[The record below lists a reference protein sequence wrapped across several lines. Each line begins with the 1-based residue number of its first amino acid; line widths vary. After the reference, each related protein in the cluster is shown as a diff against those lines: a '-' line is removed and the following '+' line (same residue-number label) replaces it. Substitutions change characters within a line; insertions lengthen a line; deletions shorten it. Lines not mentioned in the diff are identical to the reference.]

1 MKQSLN
7 LRLGQQLSM
16 TPQLQ
21 QAIKLLQMSTLDLQQ
36 EIQQA
41 LESNIML
48 ELEDDEFGSFSLD
61 MPLHDKKSDNLDL
74 MHNSEG
80 SQTDIPDDLP
90 IDSTWDDIYDSE
102 PEYESPTP
110 DYDFGAIQ
118 ETANFEGE
126 FESQYTSTLS
136 LHAHLIQQLDLVSF
150 SERDYAIAIAIIDSI
165 NPEGYLMANVE
176 EIFNGLCEQL
186 PDLEL
191 DEVNAVL
198 HRIQHFDPAGVGA
211 IDLTDC
217 LRLQLQLLPDSIPH
231 KANALLLVT
240 RYLDLLATHEQA
252 KLVRKLSVSEEEL
265 HEIVAL
271 VRTLDPK
278 PGEKVQ
284 SQLSEYV
291 VPDVYV
297 RKINDRWHVDLNPDI
312 APKLRVNDMY
322 AGLIKKADNSKDN
335 TVMKEHLQEA
345 KWFIKSL
352 HSRNDTLLR
361 VARCIVEKQT
371 AFLEH
376 GSIAMKS
383 MVLRD
388 VAEELELHESTI
400 SRVTTQKYMHTP
412 NGIVEFKYFFSSHV
426 STDGG
431 GECSS
436 TAIRALIKELI
447 SNENATKPLSDSK
460 IAEFLKAKG
469 INVARRTV
477 AKYREAMFISSSSQ
491 RKRLL

>member
-1 MKQSLN
+1 MKQTLH
-7 LRLGQQLSM
+7 LRLGHQLSM

-48 ELEDDEFGSFSLD
+48 ELESDELGSFSLD
-61 MPLHDKKSDNLDL
+61 APLQDKKSDNLDL
-74 MHNSEG
+74 LHGSEG
-80 SQTDIPDDLP
+80 SQTDIPDELP
-90 IDSTWDDIYDSE
+90 IDSSWDDIYE
-102 PEYESPTP
+102 PEQESFPE
-110 DYDFGAIQ
+110 YDFGTIR
-118 ETANFEGE
+118 ETSNFEGE
-126 FESQYTSTLS
+126 FETQRSDSLS
-136 LHAHLIQQLDLVSF
+136 LHTHLLDQLELVSF
-150 SERDYAIAIAIIDSI
+150 SERDHAIAISIIDYI
-165 NPEGYLMANVE
+165 DTEGYLLASVE
-176 EIFNGLCEQL
+176 EIFSSLREQII
-186 PDLEL
+186 DIEIE
-191 DEVNAVL
+191 EVSAVL
-198 HRIQHFDPAGVGA
+198 HRIQHFDPVGIGA
-211 IDLTDC
+211 IDLSDC
-217 LRLQLQLLPDSIPH
+217 LRLQLQQLPDSTPH

-240 RYLDLLATHEQA
+240 RYLDLLATHDQA
-252 KLVRKLSVSEEEL
+252 KLVRKLGISEVEL
-265 HEIVAL
+265 DNIVVL
-271 VRTLDPK
+271 IRTLDPK
-278 PGEKVQ
+278 PGEKIQ
-284 SQLSEYV
+284 STLSEYV

-297 RKINDRWHVDLNPDI
+297 RKINDRWRVELNPDI
-312 APKLRVNDMY
+312 APKLCINETY
-322 AGLIKKADNSKDN
+322 ANLIKKSDTGKDN
-335 TVMKEHLQEA
+335 TCMKEHLQEA

-361 VARCIVEKQT
+361 VASCIVEKQT
-371 AFLEH
+371 AFFEH

-447 SNENATKPLSDSK
+447 SNENIAKPLSDSK
-460 IAEFLKAKG
+460 IAEFLKIKG

>member
-1 MKQSLN
+1 
-7 LRLGQQLSM
+7 M

-48 ELEDDEFGSFSLD
+48 ELESEEFGSFSLD
-61 MPLHDKKSDNLDL
+61 PPLQDKKSDNLDL
-74 MHNSEG
+74 LHSSEG
-80 SQTDIPDDLP
+80 SQTDIPDELP
-90 IDSTWDDIYDSE
+90 IDSSWDDIYE
-102 PEYESPTP
+102 PEQENLP
-110 DYDFGAIQ
+110 DYDFGSIR
-118 ETANFEGE
+118 ETSNFEGE
-126 FESQYTSTLS
+126 FETQRSDSLS
-136 LHAHLIQQLDLVSF
+136 LHAHLLDQLDLVSF
-150 SERDYAIAIAIIDSI
+150 SERDHAIAITVIDYI
-165 NPEGYLMANVE
+165 NTEGYLISSVD
-176 EIFNGLCEQL
+176 EIFAGLREQIA
-186 PDLEL
+186 DIEIE
-191 DEVNAVL
+191 EVYAVL

-211 IDLTDC
+211 IDLSDC
-217 LRLQLQLLPDSIPH
+217 LRLQLQQLPDSTPH

-240 RYLDLLATHEQA
+240 RYLDLLATHDQA
-252 KLVRKLSVSEEEL
+252 KLVRKLGISEDEL
-265 HEIVAL
+265 DNIVVL
-271 VRTLDPK
+271 IRTLSPK
-278 PGEKVQ
+278 PGEKIQ
-284 SQLSEYV
+284 STLSEYV

-297 RKINDRWHVDLNPDI
+297 RKINDRWRVELNPDI
-312 APKLRVNDMY
+312 SPKLGINETY
-322 AGLIKKADNSKDN
+322 ANLIKKADTGKDN
-335 TVMKEHLQEA
+335 TCMKEHLQEA

-361 VARCIVEKQT
+361 VARCIVEKQA
-371 AFLEH
+371 AFFEH

-412 NGIVEFKYFFSSHV
+412 NGIVEFKFFFSSHV

-447 SNENATKPLSDSK
+447 SNENIAKPLSDSK
-460 IAEFLKAKG
+460 IAEFLKVKG

>member
-1 MKQSLN
+1 MKQSLH
-7 LRLGQQLSM
+7 LRMGHQLSM

-48 ELEDDEFGSFSLD
+48 ELEDEFDSFSSD
-61 MPLHDKKSDNLDL
+61 EPLHDKKSDNLDL
-74 MHNSEG
+74 MHGSEG

-90 IDSTWDDIYDSE
+90 IDTSWDDIYE
-102 PEYESPTP
+102 PEQDFEIAP
-110 DYDFGAIQ
+110 DYEFGTIQ
-118 ETANFEGE
+118 EVSNFDGE
-126 FESQYTSTLS
+126 FESQRTTTLS
-136 LHAHLIQQLDLVSF
+136 LQAHLLEQLDLVSF
-150 SERDYAIAIAIIDSI
+150 SERDYAIAIAMIDSI
-165 NPEGYLMANVE
+165 NTEGYLMTAVDD
-176 EIFNGLCEQL
+176 IFYSLREQL
-186 PDLEL
+186 TDLEL
-191 DEVNAVL
+191 DEVHAVL
-198 HRIQHFDPAGVGA
+198 HRIQYFDPAGVA
-211 IDLTDC
+211 AVDLSDC
-217 LRLQLQLLPDSIPH
+217 LRLQLQQLSDDTPH
-231 KANALLLVT
+231 KADALILVT
-240 RYLDLLATHEQA
+240 RHLDLLATHEQN
-252 KLVRKLSVSEEEL
+252 KLVRKLAVTEEEL
-265 HEIVAL
+265 DAIVAL
-271 VRTLDPK
+271 IRTLDPK
-278 PGEKVQ
+278 PGEQIQ
-284 SQLSEYV
+284 STLSEYV

-297 RKINDRWHVDLNPDI
+297 RKINDWWRVELNPEI
-312 APKLRVNDMY
+312 APKLRVNELY
-322 AGLIKKADNSKDN
+322 AGLIKKSDSSKDN

-371 AFLEH
+371 AFFEH

-426 STDGG
+426 LTDGG

-447 SNENATKPLSDSK
+447 SNENVTKPLSDSK

>member
-1 MKQSLN
+1 MKQTLH
-7 LRLGQQLSM
+7 LRLGHQLSM

-48 ELEDDEFGSFSLD
+48 ELESEELGLFSLD
-61 MPLHDKKSDNLDL
+61 APLQDKKSDNLDL
-74 MHNSEG
+74 LHGSEG
-80 SQTDIPDDLP
+80 SQTDIPDELP
-90 IDSTWDDIYDSE
+90 IDSSWDDIYE
-102 PEYESPTP
+102 PEQETLPE
-110 DYDFGAIQ
+110 YDFGTIR
-118 ETANFEGE
+118 ETSNFEGE
-126 FESQYTSTLS
+126 FETQRSDSLS
-136 LHAHLIQQLDLVSF
+136 LHAHLLDQLELVSF
-150 SERDYAIAIAIIDSI
+150 SERDHAIAISIIDYI
-165 NPEGYLMANVE
+165 DTEGYLLASVD
-176 EIFNGLCEQL
+176 EIFSSLREQII
-186 PDLEL
+186 DIEIE
-191 DEVNAVL
+191 EVSAVL
-198 HRIQHFDPAGVGA
+198 HRIQHFDPVGIGA
-211 IDLTDC
+211 IDLSDC
-217 LRLQLQLLPDSIPH
+217 LRLQLQQLPDSTPH

-240 RYLDLLATHEQA
+240 RYLDLLATHDQA
-252 KLVRKLSVSEEEL
+252 KLVRKLGISEVEL
-265 HEIVAL
+265 DHIVVL
-271 VRTLDPK
+271 IRTLDPK
-278 PGEKVQ
+278 PGEKIQ
-284 SQLSEYV
+284 STLSEYV

-297 RKINDRWHVDLNPDI
+297 RKINDRWRVELNPDI
-312 APKLRVNDMY
+312 APKLCINETY
-322 AGLIKKADNSKDN
+322 ANLIKKSDTGKDN
-335 TVMKEHLQEA
+335 TCMKEHLQEA

-361 VARCIVEKQT
+361 VASCIVEKQT
-371 AFLEH
+371 AFFEH

-447 SNENATKPLSDSK
+447 SNENIAKPLSDSK
-460 IAEFLKAKG
+460 IAEFLKVKG